1 MEVVYVDEATFLK
14 ERRALKDD
22 SIAALLKFYDAY
34 AKSGR
39 KYALAV
45 KDESEQ

>member
-1 MEVVYVDEATFLK
+1 MVIVYVDEATFVN

-39 KYALAV
+39 RYAMTV